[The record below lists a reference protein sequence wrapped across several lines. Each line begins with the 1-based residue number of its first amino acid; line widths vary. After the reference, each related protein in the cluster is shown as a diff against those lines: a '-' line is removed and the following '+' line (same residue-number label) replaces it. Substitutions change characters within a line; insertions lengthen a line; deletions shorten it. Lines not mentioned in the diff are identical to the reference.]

1 MNRNHTHQT
10 SRELERLRAN
20 QEELVERITRAVPN
34 DGGAE
39 PLAGL
44 HLYRA
49 SVPLEPVHSVVKPS
63 FCVIAQGS
71 KEVLLGDSRYQ
82 YDASTYLLTTVEL
95 PASVK
100 FWKHH
105 RRGRISV
112 FAWTSRLPRWARSWQ
127 RPGAPCRLPRLT
139 SGPSPSAR
147 WM

>member
-1 MNRNHTHQT
+1 MNRSHTHQT

-20 QEELVERITRAVPN
+20 QEELVERITRAVPT

-82 YDASTYLLTTVEL
+82 YDAATYLLTTVEL
-95 PASVK
+95 PRVSQVLEASPAAAVSQ
-100 FWKHH
+100 FSPGPHACRGGRGH
-105 RRGRISV
+105 GRGRG
-112 FAWTSRLPRWARSWQ
+112 RLAGC
-127 RPGAPCRLPRLT
+127 PG
-139 SGPSPSAR
+139 
-147 WM
+147 